1 MLLTLILLVFLL
13 NMNKIYI
20 PDLTLI
26 SIDTTKD
33 IGGTLDAIYTS
44 MMGINFGSIKLI
56 TKKHQIEKNIHLE
69 QEGITLEEPVT
80 EINNYNDYNHYVIYN
95 LHNHIDTSHCL
106 LVQPDGFVLFP
117 EKWDNTWLNYDY
129 IGAPWA
135 YVKDAYIDPFG
146 NHHRVGNG
154 GFSLRSKKFLEVPTK
169 VEVPWETNNSN
180 FYWMPE
186 GVENYH
192 EDGNVCVHN
201 RHIFI
206 EQGCV
211 YAPVEVAVKFS
222 QETRVSEAEGITP
235 FGFHYRLP
243 PGVKLEK

>member
-1 MLLTLILLVFLL
+1 MIELSNVTLV
-13 NMNKIYI
+13 
-20 PDLTLI
+20 
-26 SIDTTKD
+26 SIDTTDD
-33 IGGTLDAIYTS
+33 ISSTLQAVYTS
-44 MMGINFGSIKLI
+44 MSGINFGAVKII
-56 TKKHQIEKNIHLE
+56 TTKEQIEKNFSLE
-69 QEGITLEEPVT
+69 NDSIVFEEPVAD
-80 EINNYNDYNHYVIYN
+80 IKGYNDYNHYVIYN
-95 LHNHIDTSHCL
+95 LCNHVSTSHCL

-117 EKWDNTWLNYDY
+117 DKWDSAWLEYDY

-135 YVKDAYIDPFG
+135 YVEDAYIDPFG

-154 GFSLRSKKFLEVPTK
+154 GFSLRSKKFLNVPNK
-169 VEVPWETNNSN
+169 IEVPWETNNSD

-186 GVENYH
+186 GIVNYH

-206 EQGCV
+206 EQGCK

-222 QETRVSEAEGITP
+222 QEARVPECEGITP

-243 PGVKLEK
+243 PGVRLEQ

>member
-1 MLLTLILLVFLL
+1 MIELPNV
-13 NMNKIYI
+13 
-20 PDLTLI
+20 TLI
-26 SIDTTKD
+26 SIDTTD
-33 IGGTLDAIYTS
+33 DLSGTLNAVYTS
-44 MMGINFGSIKLI
+44 MKGINFGNVKIITTKEQIKNNSSLTNENFIFEESIVDI
-56 TKKHQIEKNIHLE
+56 KN
-69 QEGITLEEPVT
+69 
-80 EINNYNDYNHYVIYN
+80 YKDYNHYVIYN
-95 LHNHIDTSHCL
+95 LHNHVNTSHCL

-117 EKWDNTWLNYDY
+117 EKWDNSWLEYDY

-135 YVKDAYIDPFG
+135 YVEDAYIDPFG

-154 GFSLRSKKFLEVPTK
+154 GFSLRSRKFLEVPTK

-186 GVENYH
+186 GVVNYH

-206 EQGCV
+206 EQGCE

-222 QETRVSEAEGITP
+222 QETRVPECDGIIP
-235 FGFHYRLP
+235 FGFHYNLP
-243 PGVKLEK
+243 PGVTLEQ